1 MDMLN
6 KAKTGLVNGL
16 AIGAAVGSIIG
27 GVIFND
33 TEFMILGVL
42 SLILFE
48 LFKLND
54 KLDNKNSK

>member
-27 GVIFND
+27 GAVFQRHRIHD
-33 TEFMILGVL
+33 PRSIV
-42 SLILFE
+42 SYPA
-48 LFKLND
+48 
-54 KLDNKNSK
+54 